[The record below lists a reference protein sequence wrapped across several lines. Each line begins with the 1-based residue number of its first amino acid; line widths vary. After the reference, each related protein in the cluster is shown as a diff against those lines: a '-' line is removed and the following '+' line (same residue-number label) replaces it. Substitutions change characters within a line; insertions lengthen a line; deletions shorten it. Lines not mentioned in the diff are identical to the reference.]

1 VDIWSLA
8 SRRLSALFA
17 LCAAGGLTLVIA
29 AGVSTPPPPDPL
41 DVAVRPSAFAKKGTT
56 TGITRRGNRLI
67 AVGPRGLILLSVDAA
82 KTWTQIESPVATD
95 LVTVKFTDDR
105 TVWAVGHDA
114 VALRSLDG
122 GASWERL
129 LDGRM
134 LLKLMRSTYAER
146 AKSGAAVAAAVLK
159 EVEGAIGQSAT
170 ADVLPTPFLDV
181 WFTNAQEGWLVGAF
195 GLVLH
200 TIDGGQSWS
209 PMVEQTDN
217 ERRFHLYAVTG
228 QGEQRYIAGEQGLV
242 LRWDAAAKRFTKVAT
257 PYAGSYFGID
267 LSAGRLVAYGLRGN
281 AYVSED
287 NGVQWRKL
295 DTGVDVNLV
304 ALVPVPKGG
313 FVLVS
318 QAGHLLAV
326 AAGATKALPLQV
338 PFTTEVFSATL
349 GGEQSLVLAQV
360 TGLRHVDLL
369 GLPGQ

>member
-8 SRRLSALFA
+8 SRRLFSLFA
-17 LCAAGGLTLVIA
+17 LCVAGGVALAIA
-29 AGVSTPPPPDPL
+29 AGASTAAPPDPL

-56 TGITRRGNRLI
+56 TGIARRGNRLV

-82 KTWTQIESPVATD
+82 KTWTQIDSPVATD

-122 GASWERL
+122 GATWERL

-134 LLKLMRSTYAER
+134 LLKLMRSTYTER
-146 AKSGAAVAAAVLK
+146 AKSGTADAAAVLK

-181 WFTNAQEGWLVGAF
+181 WFADAKEGWLVGAF

-200 TIDGGQSWS
+200 TIDGGQSWL

-228 QGEQRYIAGEQGLV
+228 LGEQRYIAGEQGLV
-242 LRWDAAAKRFTKVAT
+242 LRWDAAAKRFAKVVT

-267 LSAGRLVAYGLRGN
+267 VAAGRLVAYGLRGN

-326 AAGATKALPLQV
+326 AAGATKVVPLQA
-338 PFTTEVFSATL
+338 PFTAEVFSAAP
-349 GGEQSLVLAQV
+349 GSDQSLVLAQV
-360 TGLRHVDLL
+360 NGLRNVDLL